1 VILIDANLLIYAKV
15 AELPQHERARTWLDA
30 QLNGITGVGMPWSSL
45 IAFVRVVS
53 NPRVFSRPV
62 SVSDAWSQV
71 DSWMG
76 LLPVWVPQPTDLHVE
91 TIRRL
96 IPQTG
101 RSDMVPDAHLAALA
115 LEYGLTLM
123 TTDRDFA
130 RFDGLR
136 WENPIAG

>member
-1 VILIDANLLIYAKV
+1 VILIDANLLIYAQL

-76 LLPVWVPQPTDLHVE
+76 LLPVWVPQPTDRHVE

-96 IPQTG
+96 IPQAG